1 MMNRLRSGV
10 FALLG
15 IVSGSVVRAELPE
28 VFLSQYCYKC
38 HGPEKQKAMRRF
50 DALSSSIRDFQQLEQ
65 WQEIVDQL
73 NLGEMPPQ
81 DEEQPA
87 TKERLTAVK
96 AMTEAI
102 KAARERFGGSGQ
114 HTALRRLNK
123 VEYQN
128 TISDLLSL
136 NLDGWN
142 PAEDFPA
149 EVTAEGFDNNGSKLV
164 TSGLLLQKYLPA
176 AETAINRA
184 THFKAEPETRS
195 YTQKSPFYFDGKS
208 AKGLPKLFSVDRFRF
223 VPETPYT
230 DLYGRH
236 YRGGHIGFLPL
247 QRQGGVSH
255 GGNYTIRVRAA
266 AVDRTHDY
274 GKIISDFRNGDPLVL
289 EIASVDRRGSV
300 TSAGNVSKMVSLST
314 YELTSEEPQWFEWTG
329 HLDKG
334 YEPEIRFRNGTTAT
348 KRLTRLLLNKAD
360 EFPEFKPYAK
370 MRETDTGGLER
381 WHGVLKAYEGPKLR
395 VWEIQVEGPHLE
407 QWPPA
412 GHHALYGNINEQGL
426 NLKTI
431 NKRLWSFARSAFR
444 RPPTES
450 ELNPIL
456 ELVAAKLKAG
466 IKPVEALQIGF
477 QAILCAPGFLYLNE
491 GEGELSGYA
500 LASRL
505 SYFLWSSM
513 PDEEL
518 LETAASGKL
527 DEPITQREQVERMLS
542 DPKAQRFVSN
552 FTRIWLELDNI
563 GKMPPS
569 RDFIS
574 YYRDNL
580 ERAMRKET
588 EHFFGHILKENLPP
602 REFLAANYSF
612 LNRELA
618 EHYGMSGL
626 KGNHFRKVILPHKS
640 RGGILGHGSFLTAS
654 ANGVDTSPVVRGIYV
669 MNKLLDYTP
678 PPPPDDVPA
687 IDPDVRGATTLRE
700 QLIKHRADAACA
712 QCHNKIDPAGFALE
726 NYDAIG
732 AWRDQ
737 YPGKLKIDPSGK
749 LSNGKPFASSAEFRE
764 LIGIQHETFTR
775 CLTKKLLTYAVGR
788 KLNSGD
794 RPTIDRIAE
803 GMTRKGAGLRDLI
816 HAIVLSDSFRQN

>member
-1 MMNRLRSGV
+1 MINRSHLSAV
-10 FALLG
+10 SLLG
-15 IVSGSVVRAELPE
+15 ILCGSALQAGLPE
-28 VFLSQYCYKC
+28 TFLKQYCYKC

-50 DALSSSIRDFQQLEQ
+50 DSLPPAIRDFRQQEQ

-73 NLGEMPPQ
+73 NLGEMPP
-81 DEEQPA
+81 EGEKQPSEA
-87 TKERLTAVK
+87 ERLAAVK
-96 AMTEAI
+96 GMTEAI
-102 KAARERFGGSGQ
+102 AGAREEFAGAGQ
-114 HTALRRLNK
+114 HTTLRRLNK
-123 VEYQN
+123 FEYQK
-128 TISDLLSL
+128 TISDLLGL
-136 NLDGWN
+136 NVDAWN

-149 EVTAEGFDNNGSKLV
+149 EVTAEGFDNDGAKLV

-176 AETAINRA
+176 AEAAVQRA
-184 THFKAEPETRS
+184 TQFAKKPESRR
-195 YTQKSPFYFDGKS
+195 YAQKSPFYFDGKS
-208 AKGLPKLFSVDRFRF
+208 SKGLPKLFSVDRFRF
-223 VPETPYT
+223 IPETPYT

-236 YRGGHIGFLPL
+236 YRGGHVGFLPL
-247 QRQGGVSH
+247 RQQGGVSH
-255 GGNYTIRVRAA
+255 SGNYTIRVRAA
-266 AVDRTHDY
+266 AVDRTHGY
-274 GKIISDFRNGDPLVL
+274 GKIISDFRNGDPLVM

-314 YELTSEEPQWFEWTG
+314 YELTSEEPRWFEWTG
-329 HLDKG
+329 YLEQG
-334 YEPEIRFRNGTTAT
+334 YEPEVRFRNGTTAT
-348 KRLTRLLLNKAD
+348 KRLTRVLLNKAD
-360 EFPEFKPYAK
+360 EFPEFKPYAR

-381 WHGVLKAYEGPKLR
+381 WHGALKAYRGPKLR
-395 VWEIQVEGPHLE
+395 VWEIQVEGPHLQ

-412 GHHALYGNINEQGL
+412 GHVALYGELKQNDL
-426 NLKTI
+426 NLETI
-431 NKRLWSFARSAFR
+431 NKRLRSFAHSAFR
-444 RPPTES
+444 RPPTED
-450 ELNPIL
+450 ELSPIRT
-456 ELVAAKLKAG
+456 LVAAKLNAD
-466 IKPVEALQIGF
+466 IKPLDALQIGF

-491 GEGELSGYA
+491 GEGELRNYA

-513 PDEEL
+513 PDDEL
-518 LETAASGKL
+518 LKLAAAGTL
-527 DEPITQREQVERMLS
+527 GEPEIQREQVERMLA

-552 FTRIWLELDNI
+552 FTRIWLELDNV

-569 RDFIS
+569 KDFVS

-580 ERAMRKET
+580 QGAMRQET
-588 EHFFGHILKENLPP
+588 EHFFAHVLRKNLPP
-602 REFLAANYSF
+602 REFLSANYSF

-618 EHYGMSGL
+618 EHYGMPGL

-737 YPGKLKIDPSGK
+737 YPGKLKIDPSGS
-749 LSNGKPFASSAEFRE
+749 LPNGKSFASNVEFRK
-764 LIGIQHETFTR
+764 LIGSQHETFTR
-775 CLTKKLLTYAVGR
+775 CLTKKLLTYAIGR

-794 RPTIDRIAE
+794 RPAIDSIVE
-803 GMTRKGAGLRDLI
+803 GITGKDKGLRDLI